1 MCLNV
6 FKINQGTLFYLLQH
20 ESALKTRHFQLK
32 RLFLGVYNNIGQN
45 LYEVLLRKC
54 CNINNK

>member
-1 MCLNV
+1 MCL
-6 FKINQGTLFYLLQH
+6 KYINRLCLSVQH

-45 LYEVLLRKC
+45 LYEVPLRKC